1 MKHNLGMAGFKG
13 KHRVAG
19 TAFVLLAVCVGA
31 SAQPRTRPAP
41 DAVVLAPSVHASA
54 SGELREAE
62 RAWRQNPAD
71 EATAVRYARAV
82 FVLGLTEGDLRW
94 YGAAK
99 AAIAPWWTRPAVSAP
114 MHFMRALVRQGFHD
128 FEGGIADLS
137 AAIALDPASA
147 EAWSWRFSLHL
158 LTSKLDQARADCA
171 AIGQRFGTDE
181 GQACEAI
188 LRTRT
193 GRAAEA
199 VPLLERLVTLP
210 AYQGPLAQDWL
221 RYHLG
226 DALRT
231 AGDPARAVAVW
242 QAHLQARP
250 RAHLVRLSLA
260 ELLNAQGRA
269 ADALRVSLVD
279 AVPGD
284 GLLVQALLASQA
296 LGDGQTA
303 RLASLVAQRLQSQAL
318 RDEALIERPQMVYL
332 IRHRRGDAQDLARGL
347 SLAAE
352 NWRTQQ
358 EPPDAALLVE
368 AALASNQPAA
378 AAPVLDWLQATGYT
392 DPTLAPLAQ
401 TLRTRLGR

>member
-1 MKHNLGMAGFKG
+1 MKQNLGMAGFKG
-13 KHRVAG
+13 KPHVALA
-19 TAFVLLAVCVGA
+19 AFVLLGA
-31 SAQPRTRPAP
+31 HLAAPAQVRTRPAP

-54 SGELREAE
+54 SGELRDAE

-71 EATAVRYARAV
+71 EAVAVRYARAV

-99 AAIAPWWTRPAVSAP
+99 AAIAPWWTTPTVSAP

-128 FEGGIADLS
+128 FDGGINDLS
-137 AAIALDPASA
+137 AAIARDPTSA
-147 EAWSWRFSLHL
+147 EAWSWRFTLRL
-158 LTSKLDQARADCA
+158 LTSQLDAARADCA
-171 AIGQRFGTDE
+171 AIGQRFGADE

-188 LRTRT
+188 LRIRT

-199 VPLLERLVTLP
+199 VPLLDRLVNLP
-210 AYQGPLAQDWL
+210 DYQGPLAQDWL
-221 RYHLG
+221 RYHQG

-231 AGDPARAVAVW
+231 AGDPARAIAVW

-260 ELLNAQGRA
+260 ELFNAQGRA
-269 ADALRVSLVD
+269 ADALRISLVD
-279 AVPGD
+279 TVPSD

-296 LGDGQTA
+296 LGDGQA
-303 RLASLVAQRLQSQAL
+303 PRLASLVAQRFASQAL

-332 IRHRRGDAQDLARGL
+332 IRHRQNDPQDLARGL
-347 SLAAE
+347 ALAVE

-358 EPPDAALLVE
+358 EPPDAALLAE
-368 AALASNQPAA
+368 AALALNQAQA
-378 AAPVLDWLQATGYT
+378 AAPVLDWMQATGYT

>member
-1 MKHNLGMAGFKG
+1 MSA
-13 KHRVAG
+13 
-19 TAFVLLAVCVGA
+19 LAVP
-31 SAQPRTRPAP
+31 SMPDLDLDIPPR
-41 DAVVLAPSVHASA
+41 
-54 SGELREAE
+54 
-62 RAWRQNPAD
+62 
-71 EATAVRYARAV
+71 
-82 FVLGLTEGDLRW
+82 
-94 YGAAK
+94 
-99 AAIAPWWTRPAVSAP
+99 VSAP
-114 MHFMRALVRQGFHD
+114 ADTAAGPSVRSQLEESLSRPTLLGDVGTLAGEASRLASNTDQATVPLIDFDLTGADVPLNTSPGRGGALTGSPMAAQ
-128 FEGGIADLS
+128 IA
-137 AAIALDPASA
+137 
-147 EAWSWRFSLHL
+147 
-158 LTSKLDQARADCA
+158 TKLDLARADCT
-171 AIGQRFGTDE
+171 AIGQRFGADE

-199 VPLLERLVTLP
+199 VPLRERRVAL
-210 AYQGPLAQDWL
+210 ADNQGPLAQDWL

-347 SLAAE
+347 SLATE

>member
-1 MKHNLGMAGFKG
+1 MKQHWGMAGFKG
-13 KHRVAG
+13 KHHVA
-19 TAFVLLAVCVGA
+19 ALAVVLIGTTA
-31 SAQPRTRPAP
+31 PAAAQTRLRPAP

-54 SGELREAE
+54 GGELREAE
-62 RAWRQNPAD
+62 RAWRQNPRD
-71 EATAVRYARAV
+71 EALAVRYARAV

-99 AAIAPWWTRPAVSAP
+99 AAIAPWWDTPRVSAP
-114 MHFMRALVRQGFHD
+114 LHFVRALVRQGFHD
-128 FEGGIADLS
+128 FQGGIDDLS
-137 AAIALDPASA
+137 AAIALAPDSA

-158 LTSKLDQARADCA
+158 LTTRLDEARADCA
-171 AIGQRFGTDE
+171 AIAQRFGADE

-199 VPLLERLVTLP
+199 VPLLQRLVALP
-210 AYQGPLAQDWL
+210 DYQGPLAQDWL

-231 AGDPARAVAVW
+231 AGRAPEAVAVW
-242 QAHLQARP
+242 QDHLQRRP
-250 RAHLVRLSLA
+250 RAHLVRVSLA

-269 ADALRVSLVD
+269 AEALRTSLVD
-279 AVPGD
+279 PVPSD
-284 GLLVQALLASQA
+284 ALLVQALLASA
-296 LGDGQTA
+296 TLRDGQTA
-303 RLASLVAQRLQSQAL
+303 RLAALVAQRLQSQAL
-318 RDEALIERPQMVYL
+318 REEALIERPQMVYL
-332 IRHRRGDAQDLARGL
+332 IRHQRGNAADLQRGL
-347 SLAAE
+347 ALAVE

-368 AALASNQPAA
+368 AALALDQPAQ
-378 AAPVLDWLQATGYT
+378 AAPVLDWMQTSGYT

-401 TLRTRLGR
+401 ALRTRLGR